1 MNVKLK
7 VLRKVLEEAIANIDA
22 GNSNHSDDELDDII
36 SSLTKLNRGIKR
48 ISKRE
53 ACERI
58 LHCSPSSFDNYIKL
72 GLIPRGH
79 KEYGFKEL
87 NNVKQQLIQAKQPT
101 QQNINNAI
109 NIWDSINNEI
119 ASMTNDQKELLAKD
133 ETYIS
138 IERELQLM
146 IQEELIN
153 SVKDK
158 VAASP
163 RGKELLEKQLNN
175 IKVKK
180 EEIIKEANKNIEIFK
195 RFQEAARLNPN
206 LTYAEFVKSL
216 N

>member
-1 MNVKLK
+1 MTPQYQFNLGQADP
-7 VLRKVLEEAIANIDA
+7 LLSIAQNNPEGYI
-22 GNSNHSDDELDDII
+22 SVIEQELQ
-36 SSLTKLNRGIKR
+36 KLNNI
-48 ISKRE
+48 
-53 ACERI
+53 
-58 LHCSPSSFDNYIKL
+58 
-72 GLIPRGH
+72 
-79 KEYGFKEL
+79 
-87 NNVKQQLIQAKQPT
+87 KQQLIQAKQPA
-101 QQNINNAI
+101 QQNINNAV

-133 ETYIS
+133 ETYSS

-153 SVKDK
+153 FVKDK

-180 EEIIKEANKNIEIFK
+180 EEIIKEANKNIEVFK

>member
-7 VLRKVLEEAIANIDA
+7 VLRKVLEEAIDNIDA

-87 NNVKQQLIQAKQPT
+87 SWSEKDGKIDIEGILSESIDNLVVAQVKKYPNVFSGVEIGGETIKINIPSFDKQLVFDYNDIETFK
-101 QQNINNAI
+101 QNI
-109 NIWDSINNEI
+109 
-119 ASMTNDQKELLAKD
+119 
-133 ETYIS
+133 
-138 IERELQLM
+138 
-146 IQEELIN
+146 
-153 SVKDK
+153 
-158 VAASP
+158 
-163 RGKELLEKQLNN
+163 LN
-175 IKVKK
+175 
-180 EEIIKEANKNIEIFK
+180 
-195 RFQEAARLNPN
+195 
-206 LTYAEFVKSL
+206 
-216 N
+216 

>member
-7 VLRKVLEEAIANIDA
+7 ILRKVLEEAINNIDA

-58 LHCSPSSFDNYIKL
+58 LHCSPSTFDNYIKL

-87 NNVKQQLIQAKQPT
+87 N
-101 QQNINNAI
+101 
-109 NIWDSINNEI
+109 WSE
-119 ASMTNDQKELLAKD
+119 KD
-133 ETYIS
+133 F
-138 IERELQLM
+138 
-146 IQEELIN
+146 
-153 SVKDK
+153 DK
-158 VAASP
+158 
-163 RGKELLEKQLNN
+163 
-175 IKVKK
+175 
-180 EEIIKEANKNIEIFK
+180 ANKNIEVFK